1 MNGHIVLIYRSM
13 IGWMDEG
20 RGAIERIFLISFV
33 SKSYSTG
40 SDNLNKSLK
49 IFC

>member
-1 MNGHIVLIYRSM
+1 M

-20 RGAIERIFLISFV
+20 REAIEIIFIISFV

-40 SDNLNKSLK
+40 SDILTSNEKYFVSILCVFE
-49 IFC
+49 I